1 MRNNA
6 NDSATH
12 QIANDNDRIDRIDN
26 ETMTT
31 EIMTMSGVALSDAV
45 NDSDANGMKCSL
57 FCVFLP
63 SFGGTSSAGSNVS
76 QNGVLAL

>member
-1 MRNNA
+1 MRNNV

-12 QIANDNDRIDRIDN
+12 QIANDNDRIDN
-26 ETMTT
+26 ETMTK
-31 EIMTMSGVALSDAV
+31 EIMTMSAVALSDAV